1 MTQPRTT
8 RRAIRA
14 EYEEV
19 RVQRLKKNTVKNILT
34 LEQARANKPKI
45 DWSVFA
51 GTEPTFTGIKV
62 FEEFDLQTL
71 IDRFDWS
78 PFFRSWDLA
87 GKFPK
92 ILDDAVVGESATELY
107 ADAMAMLQAT
117 G

>member
-1 MTQPRTT
+1 M
-8 RRAIRA
+8 
-14 EYEEV
+14 Y
-19 RVQRLKKNTVKNILT
+19 
-34 LEQARANKPKI
+34 
-45 DWSVFA
+45 

-62 FEEFDLQTL
+62 FEEFDLQSL

-107 ADAMAMLQAT
+107 ADAQGNVAGT